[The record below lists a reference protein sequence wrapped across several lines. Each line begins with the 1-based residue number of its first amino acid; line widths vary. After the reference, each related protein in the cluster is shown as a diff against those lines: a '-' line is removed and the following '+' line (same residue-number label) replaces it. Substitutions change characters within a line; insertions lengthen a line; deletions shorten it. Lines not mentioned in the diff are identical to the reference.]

1 MNKVFL
7 FFIIASM
14 ALFSCQS
21 DNSHHTATDVTAT
34 LGVQLKC
41 ETVSKDEDV
50 PKAAIY
56 ALVRENKVK
65 IGEII
70 TNDCKVIEADEYAN
84 FKIPADALTAAGGW
98 WAGAGDYYY
107 ILEAE
112 NEYVVMKGRLE
123 EMMEGEMEYRRVA
136 GLRK

>member
-1 MNKVFL
+1 MNKIFL
-7 FFIIASM
+7 FFLTCMVVLS
-14 ALFSCQS
+14 SCQS
-21 DNSHHTATDVTAT
+21 DNSSNNNDTTAVLD
-34 LGVQLKC
+34 VQLKC
-41 ETVSKDEDV
+41 ELISADEDV

-65 IGEII
+65 IGEVI
-70 TNDCKVIEADEYAN
+70 TDDCKVIEADDYAN

-123 EMMEGEMEYRRVA
+123 EMMEGDMEYRRVA